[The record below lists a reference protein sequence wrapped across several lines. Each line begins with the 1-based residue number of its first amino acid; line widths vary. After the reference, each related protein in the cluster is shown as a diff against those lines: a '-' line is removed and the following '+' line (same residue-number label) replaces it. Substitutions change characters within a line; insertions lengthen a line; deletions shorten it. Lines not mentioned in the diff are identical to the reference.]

1 MLWHA
6 YTSLHHSSTQPQIC
20 HPAIASACQNILE
33 KCMTQWDALAA
44 HKIVDCI
51 CICCCVQPQ
60 HSLTW
65 VVNMKVYQKVQC
77 KVMTCPSTDLFH
89 ARPCIQLLCTN
100 YVIGTY
106 WDCSKA
112 STKAHTGT
120 VQKGTPLCA
129 VPNSSSPLSLQN
141 FEGLQGVVDP
151 LRLECWAVPARP
163 GRSEGFGNEAWF
175 LLTAHATTHATSI
188 TKDTNAV
195 TSHDTS
201 TSEML

>member
-6 YTSLHHSSTQPQIC
+6 YTSLHHSSNQPQIC

-60 HSLTW
+60 HSSTW

-89 ARPCIQLLCTN
+89 ARPCIQLYTAQ
-100 YVIGTY
+100 IM
-106 WDCSKA
+106 WS
-112 STKAHTGT
+112 AHTETAAKQAQRHTQGQFRRAHLS
-120 VQKGTPLCA
+120 VQSQIAVHHCLCRTLK
-129 VPNSSSPLSLQN
+129 V
-141 FEGLQGVVDP
+141 FRG
-151 LRLECWAVPARP
+151 
-163 GRSEGFGNEAWF
+163 
-175 LLTAHATTHATSI
+175 LLTHYVLNVEQYLHAQEGVKGLETRLGSC
-188 TKDTNAV
+188 
-195 TSHDTS
+195 
-201 TSEML
+201 